1 MTSKMKVV
9 KRNGKHEDVSFDKI
23 LYRIKKLI
31 TDKKLGEIENVHAD
45 VITKQVISNIYDGVT
60 TQELDNLTARIAI
73 EKSTKEHANY
83 EILATRVAV
92 SNMHK
97 QTTECFS
104 SVMEK
109 LYNNVDSHG
118 EHSPLIS
125 EEIFNVIKKH
135 KKRLNLCLDYD
146 RDYSFS
152 YIGLK
157 TLEKSYLLKI
167 KGEIIERPQHM
178 WMRVSVGLHKGDIE
192 KVIETYDLMSTG
204 YFIHATPTLFNAGT
218 PRPNMA
224 SCFLMGIEDS
234 MEGIYKCLSD
244 CAIISKN
251 AGGIGIAI
259 TDVRSE
265 GSYIRGTNGYAD
277 GIVKPLR
284 VFNETARYANQGN
297 KRNGS
302 IAFYIEPW
310 HSDILQLLQIRTNT
324 GDENLKCRDLF
335 TALWIPDLFMEK
347 VEKGEDWYLMSPSES
362 VGLTDVYGEEFN
374 KLYNKYVEE
383 GRYVKKINARDLF
396 EEITITQIETGM
408 PYVSYKDHAN
418 RKSNQKNIGTIKGS
432 NLCVSGDTR
441 ILTDKGYYPIKTLVD
456 KEVSVWNGK
465 EWSSVVPRKTGE
477 NQNLLKVVL
486 NNGKWLRCTDYHKF
500 FVINDRGEVRK
511 IKANDLKEGD
521 RLLDC
526 YNYPVVDYNK
536 NNEKYT
542 SSRKLADII
551 PPLNY
556 DIITKIKWLEIM
568 VLLCGRVENNTIIL
582 ELTSFY
588 SAYKNKLKE
597 IQLTL
602 DTLGAPCFVSTTTS
616 YFLWHK
622 HTITIPQNSV
632 YNLIKLKFKHPHLDV
647 DMMAKTKMN
656 LYVTKIIEDGTR
668 EDTFCFREGIRGMG
682 VFDGILTGNCD
693 EILIVSDTK
702 EYGTCNISTV
712 GLAKYIE
719 KDSLG
724 NPTYNFNKLYDVV
737 RVMVRNMNNVI
748 DYNYYPVVETK
759 RSNNRHRPIAIGA
772 QGLANAFFEMRYP
785 FESKEAKDLNKKIFE
800 TIQYACLYESKELA
814 KIHGP
819 YETFKGSPASK
830 GLFQHNLWGIEDS
843 ELSGLWDWETLRKEV
858 MEHGLRNSLLTACPP
873 TASTG
878 QILGNYES
886 FEPVTNNMFTRSI
899 LAGSYPVINKYLV
912 EDLTKIGVW
921 SAQVYESIASNRGSV
936 QHLDIPQELK
946 DLYKT
951 VWEIPQK
958 TLMELSADRGAFV
971 DHSQSLNLY
980 FKDPTPNKLKSAHF
994 YGWKLGLKTSMYYCR
1009 TPPKSEAQQ
1018 FTVSPNVQP
1027 TPEQILQCSIDNPES
1042 CEMCSG

>member
-1 MTSKMKVV
+1 MKVV
-9 KRNGKHEDVSFDKI
+9 KRNGKQEDVSFDKI

-31 TDKKLGEIENVHAD
+31 GDKKLGEIENIHAD
-45 VITKQVISNIYDGVT
+45 LITKEVISKIYDGVT

-73 EKSTKEHANY
+73 EKTTNEHTNY

-92 SNMHK
+92 SNLHK

-109 LYNNVDSHG
+109 LYNNVDSHS

-125 EEIFNVIKKH
+125 EETFNIIKKH
-135 KKRLNLCLDYD
+135 KKKLNLSLNYD

-167 KGEIIERPQHM
+167 KGEIVERPQHM
-178 WMRVSVGLHKGDIE
+178 WMRVAIGVHKENIE
-192 KVIETYDLMSTG
+192 KAIETYELMSTG

-218 PRPNMA
+218 KRPNMA

-234 MEGIYKCLSD
+234 MSGIYKCLSD
-244 CAIISKN
+244 CATISKN
-251 AGGIGIAI
+251 AGGIGIAFS
-259 TDVRSE
+259 DVRAQ

-302 IAFYIEPW
+302 FAFYMEPW
-310 HSDILQLLQIRTNT
+310 HSDIFEFLQIRTNT

-362 VGLTDVYGEEFN
+362 TGLTEVYGDEFN
-374 KLYNKYVEE
+374 KLYNKYIEE
-383 GRYVKKINARDLF
+383 GKYVKKIKARDLF

-418 RKSNQKNIGTIKGS
+418 KKTNQKNIGIIKSS
-432 NLCVSGDTR
+432 NLCVSGDTK
-441 ILTDKGYYPIKTLVD
+441 ILTDKGYYPIKSLVD
-456 KEVSVWNGK
+456 KKVNVWNGK
-465 EWSSVVPRKTGE
+465 EWSEVTPRKTGE
-477 NQNLLKVVL
+477 NQGLLKIVL

-500 FVINDRGEVRK
+500 FVVNDLGEVRK

-521 RLLDC
+521 QLLDC
-526 YNYPVVDYNK
+526 YKFPTVDYNK
-536 NNEKYT
+536 KNDKYT
-542 SSRKLADII
+542 TGTKLSEII

-556 DIITKIKWLEIM
+556 DTITKIKWLEIM
-568 VLLCGRVENNTIIL
+568 VLLCGKIENNSIVL
-582 ELTSFY
+582 KFNSFY
-588 SAYKNKLKE
+588 NDYKNKLKE

-602 DTLGAPCFVSTTTS
+602 DTLGAPCFVKTTTS
-616 YFLWHK
+616 YFLWHT
-622 HTITIPQNSV
+622 HILTVPQNSL
-632 YNLIKLKFKHPHLDV
+632 YNLIKLRFKHPDIDI
-647 DMMAKTKMN
+647 DMMARQKMN
-656 LYVTKIIEDGTR
+656 IYVEKIINDNTR
-668 EDTFCFREGIRGMG
+668 GDTYCFKEHKRGMG
-682 VFDGILTGNCD
+682 VFDGILTGNCN
-693 EILIVSDTK
+693 EIYIASNTQ

-712 GLAKYIE
+712 GLAKYVE
-719 KDSLG
+719 RDNLG
-724 NPTYNFNKLYDVV
+724 KPFYNFKKLNEVV

-748 DYNYYPVVETK
+748 DYNFYPVIETE
-759 RSNNRHRPIAIGA
+759 RSNKRHRPIAIGA

-830 GLFQHNLWGIEDS
+830 GIFQHNLWGFEDDQ
-843 ELSGLWDWETLRKEV
+843 LSGMWDWESLRKEV

-873 TASTG
+873 TASTS

-886 FEPVTNNMFTRSI
+886 FEPVTNNMFMRSI
-899 LAGSYPVINKYLV
+899 LSGDYPVINKYLV
-912 EDLTKIGVW
+912 EDLSKIGIW
-921 SAQVYESIASNRGSV
+921 SPEICKNIISNKGSIQQITG
-936 QHLDIPQELK
+936 IPQELK

-958 TLMELSADRGAFV
+958 TLMELSADRGAFI
-971 DHSQSLNLY
+971 DHSQSLNLF

-1009 TPPKSEAQQ
+1009 TPAKGEAQK
-1018 FTVSPNVQP
+1018 FTVVPTGP
-1027 TPEQILQCSIDNPES
+1027 TPEQILQCSLENPES